1 MENVV
6 LLGASGSIGQQ
17 TLDILRAHPD
27 EFRLVGVSVGK
38 RIDSLRAILNEFKTV
53 KYACVQEEN
62 SELIKEFPQV
72 TFFSKDEGLIK
83 LVSIDDC
90 TKVINS
96 LVGFVG
102 FLPSLKTIE
111 NNKDL
116 ILANKETLVAGGDLI
131 KEALRHSS
139 SNLYPIDSEHSA
151 IWQCLHGNRREDLN
165 RLIITASGG
174 SFRNLKREELKN
186 VTKND
191 ALKHPTWSMGAKI
204 TIDSATMMNKAFEIM
219 EAHYLFDVDYQDID
233 VLLHDESIIH
243 SLIEFKDGAQLA
255 QLGSP
260 DMRIPIQY
268 ALTYPEHSKAYKE
281 ETLDLAKIGTLHFR
295 EMDYDRYPLVK
306 IVKDLAP
313 YGGNI
318 GAVLNGANDTAVN
331 LFLEDKISF
340 LDIEKS
346 IIKALKAMTFK
357 GKPDV
362 NDIVEAYQFGVNFVK
377 SLYE

>member
-27 EFRLVGVSVGK
+27 EFRIVGASGGK

-151 IWQCLHGNRREDLN
+151 IWQCLHGNRREALN
-165 RLIITASGG
+165 Y
-174 SFRNLKREELKN
+174 
-186 VTKND
+186 
-191 ALKHPTWSMGAKI
+191 HC
-204 TIDSATMMNKAFEIM
+204 
-219 EAHYLFDVDYQDID
+219 
-233 VLLHDESIIH
+233 
-243 SLIEFKDGAQLA
+243 
-255 QLGSP
+255 
-260 DMRIPIQY
+260 
-268 ALTYPEHSKAYKE
+268 
-281 ETLDLAKIGTLHFR
+281 
-295 EMDYDRYPLVK
+295 
-306 IVKDLAP
+306 
-313 YGGNI
+313 
-318 GAVLNGANDTAVN
+318 
-331 LFLEDKISF
+331 
-340 LDIEKS
+340 
-346 IIKALKAMTFK
+346 
-357 GKPDV
+357 
-362 NDIVEAYQFGVNFVK
+362 
-377 SLYE
+377 

>member
-191 ALKHPTWSMGAKI
+191 ALKHPTWSM
-204 TIDSATMMNKAFEIM
+204 
-219 EAHYLFDVDYQDID
+219 
-233 VLLHDESIIH
+233 
-243 SLIEFKDGAQLA
+243 
-255 QLGSP
+255 
-260 DMRIPIQY
+260 
-268 ALTYPEHSKAYKE
+268 
-281 ETLDLAKIGTLHFR
+281 
-295 EMDYDRYPLVK
+295 
-306 IVKDLAP
+306 
-313 YGGNI
+313 
-318 GAVLNGANDTAVN
+318 
-331 LFLEDKISF
+331 
-340 LDIEKS
+340 
-346 IIKALKAMTFK
+346 
-357 GKPDV
+357 
-362 NDIVEAYQFGVNFVK
+362 
-377 SLYE
+377 